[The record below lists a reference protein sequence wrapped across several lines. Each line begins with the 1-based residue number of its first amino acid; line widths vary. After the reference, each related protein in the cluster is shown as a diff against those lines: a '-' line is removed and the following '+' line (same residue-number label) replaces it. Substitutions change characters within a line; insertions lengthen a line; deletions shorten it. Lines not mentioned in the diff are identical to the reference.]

1 MKQFLFAILLFAGFS
16 ATAQITEEPTASD
29 YQTMSDALKSDAG
42 LVLEVHGG
50 DIEHGLFVLTW
61 RDKNNFFKY
70 MQLPVTGR
78 NKDAKQIIAGLHRH
92 DRVRIWGEFD
102 LFLPKGQRHIDAD
115 RIVVENQ
122 FQSACQDL
130 GLPSYQHQVKLPD
143 DLKGLSEITV
153 LVHGVM
159 NGGQTLMVQYKD
171 TLIPVIAP
179 DPAKV
184 ADLFK
189 GDKIKIQF
197 TIAAYPKSPLHL
209 QLNQSDDAVQMLRSV
224 QEVNPKDDN
233 DKPKRCGTLV
243 MFKDSPVITSNV
255 FALKT
260 DVGDGYDWTFT
271 LFSTDPKVF
280 ASVRDKAQQAW
291 NSYTYAARCGRNYVY
306 NPNIQVCATGA
317 GNDEDPA
324 QANPQI
330 MVESPDDVTF
340 EFATPD

>member
-1 MKQFLFAILLFAGFS
+1 MKQFLFAFLLFASPF
-16 ATAQITEEPTASD
+16 AFAQITEEPSATD
-29 YQTMSDALKSDAG
+29 YQAMSDALKSESG

-78 NKDAKQIIAGLHRH
+78 NNDAKQIIAGLHRH

-102 LFLPKGQRHIDAD
+102 LFLPAGQRHIDAD

-122 FQSACQDL
+122 FVSACQDL
-130 GLPSYQHQVKLPD
+130 KLPPYQYQAKLPD
-143 DLKGLSEITV
+143 DLKGLTEIIV
-153 LVHGVM
+153 QVHGVM

-171 TLIPVIAP
+171 VLIPVIAP

-184 ADLFK
+184 ADLYK

-197 TIAAYPKSPLHL
+197 TIAAYPKSPMHL
-209 QLNQSDDAVQMLRSV
+209 QLKEGDDAVQVLKSV
-224 QEVNPKDDN
+224 QEVNPKGDN

-243 MFKDSPVITSNV
+243 MFKESPVITSNV
-255 FALKT
+255 FAVKT
-260 DVGDGYDWTFT
+260 DIGDGYDWTFT
-271 LFSTDPKVF
+271 LFNPDPKVF
-280 ASVRDKAQQAW
+280 SAIRQKAQQYWDA
-291 NSYTYAARCGRNYVY
+291 YTYSARCGRNYVL
-306 NPNIQVCATGA
+306 NPNIQVCAAGE

-340 EFATPD
+340 ELANPS